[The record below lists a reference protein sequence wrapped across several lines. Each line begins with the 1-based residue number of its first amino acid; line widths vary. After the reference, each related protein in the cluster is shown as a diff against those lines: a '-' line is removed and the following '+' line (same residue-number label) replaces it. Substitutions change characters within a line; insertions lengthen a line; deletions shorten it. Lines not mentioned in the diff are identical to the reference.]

1 MRRISS
7 MRISPVVVKG
17 VATLL
22 FLGLTAVAFASE
34 GGGGA
39 HGGGHGGGAA
49 QMKDFMW
56 RCIDFAAL
64 VLILAWAVKKAD
76 MKKSLAERRIG
87 IEKALKEAEE
97 ARAAA
102 ERKFAEYNTKLAQA
116 NKEIDE
122 LQANIRR
129 EGLAEKE
136 RIIAEAKAGAAKVA
150 EQARAAADQEVLKA
164 RAELRKEAAHLAVQL
179 AEGTLK
185 EKIEKSDQDR
195 LVGEYLTKVV
205 NLK

>member
-7 MRISPVVVKG
+7 VRISPAVVKA

-22 FLGLTAVAFASE
+22 FLGLAVVASASE

-39 HGGGHGGGAA
+39 HGGGHGGAA

-64 VLILAWAVKKAD
+64 VLILVWAIKKAD
-76 MKKSLAERRIG
+76 MKKSLADRRSG

-97 ARAAA
+97 AKAAA

-116 NKEIDE
+116 NKDIEE

-129 EGLAEKE
+129 EGVAEKE
-136 RIIAEAKAGAAKVA
+136 RIIAEAKAGAAKIS

-164 RAELRKEAAHLAVQL
+164 RAELRREAAHLAVQL

-185 EKIEKSDQDR
+185 EKIEKNDQDR

>member
-7 MRISPVVVKG
+7 MRISPAVVKA

-22 FLGLTAVAFASE
+22 FLGFAVVAGASE

-39 HGGGHGGGAA
+39 HGGGHGGAA

-64 VLILAWAVKKAD
+64 VLILVWAVKKAD
-76 MKKSLAERRIG
+76 MKKSLADRRSG

-97 ARAAA
+97 AKAAA

-122 LQANIRR
+122 LQANMRR

-136 RIIAEAKAGAAKVA
+136 RIVAEAKASAVKIS

-185 EKIEKSDQDR
+185 EKIEKNDQDR

>member
-7 MRISPVVVKG
+7 MRISPAVVKA

-22 FLGLTAVAFASE
+22 FLGFAVVASASE

-39 HGGGHGGGAA
+39 HGGGHGGAA

-64 VLILAWAVKKAD
+64 VLILAWAIKKAD
-76 MKKSLAERRIG
+76 MKKSLADRRLG

-97 ARAAA
+97 AKAAA

-116 NKEIDE
+116 NKDIEE

-129 EGLAEKE
+129 EGVAEKE
-136 RIIAEAKAGAAKVA
+136 RIIAEAKAGAAKIS
-150 EQARAAADQEVLKA
+150 EQARVAADQEVLKA
-164 RAELRKEAAHLAVQL
+164 RAELRREAAHLAVQL

-185 EKIEKSDQDR
+185 EKIEKNDQDR

>member
-7 MRISPVVVKG
+7 VRISPAVVKA

-22 FLGLTAVAFASE
+22 FLGFAVVASASE

-39 HGGGHGGGAA
+39 HGGGHGGAA

-64 VLILAWAVKKAD
+64 VLILVWAIKKAD
-76 MKKSLAERRIG
+76 MKKSLADRRSG

-97 ARAAA
+97 AKAAA

-116 NKEIDE
+116 NKDIEE

-129 EGLAEKE
+129 EGVAEKE
-136 RIIAEAKAGAAKVA
+136 RIIAEAKAGAAKIS

-164 RAELRKEAAHLAVQL
+164 RAELRREAAHLAVQL

-185 EKIEKSDQDR
+185 EKIEKNDQDR

>member
-1 MRRISS
+1 MRRIASV
-7 MRISPVVVKG
+7 RISPAVVKA
-17 VATLL
+17 VATFL
-22 FLGLTAVAFASE
+22 FLGFAVVASASE

-39 HGGGHGGGAA
+39 HGGGHGGAA

-64 VLILAWAVKKAD
+64 VLILVWAIKKAD
-76 MKKSLAERRIG
+76 MKKSLADRRSG

-97 ARAAA
+97 AKAAA

-116 NKEIDE
+116 NKDIEE

-129 EGLAEKE
+129 EGVAEKE
-136 RIIAEAKAGAAKVA
+136 RIIAEAKAGAAKIS

-164 RAELRKEAAHLAVQL
+164 RAELRREAAHLAVQL

-185 EKIEKSDQDR
+185 EKIEKNDQDR

>member
-1 MRRISS
+1 
-7 MRISPVVVKG
+7 MRISPAVVKA

-22 FLGLTAVAFASE
+22 FLGFAVVTGASE

-39 HGGGHGGGAA
+39 HGGGHGGAA

-64 VLILAWAVKKAD
+64 VLILVWAVKKAD
-76 MKKSLAERRIG
+76 MKKSLADRRSG

-97 ARAAA
+97 AKAAA
-102 ERKFAEYNTKLAQA
+102 ERKFAEYNSKLAQA

-122 LQANIRR
+122 LQANMRR

-136 RIIAEAKAGAAKVA
+136 RIVAEAKASAVKIS

-179 AEGTLK
+179 AEETLK
-185 EKIEKSDQDR
+185 EKIEKNDQDR

>member
-7 MRISPVVVKG
+7 VRISPAVVKA

-22 FLGLTAVAFASE
+22 FLGFAVVASASE

-39 HGGGHGGGAA
+39 HGGGHGGAA

-64 VLILAWAVKKAD
+64 VLILVWAIKKAD
-76 MKKSLAERRIG
+76 MKKSLADRRLG

-97 ARAAA
+97 AKAAA

-116 NKEIDE
+116 NKDIEE

-129 EGLAEKE
+129 EGVAEKE
-136 RIIAEAKAGAAKVA
+136 RIIAEAKAGAAKIS

-164 RAELRKEAAHLAVQL
+164 RAELRREAAHLSVQL

-185 EKIEKSDQDR
+185 EKIEKNDQDR

>member
-7 MRISPVVVKG
+7 MRISPAVVKA

-22 FLGLTAVAFASE
+22 FLGLTVAAFASE

-39 HGGGHGGGAA
+39 HGGGHGGGA

-64 VLILAWAVKKAD
+64 VLIVVWAVKKAD
-76 MKKSLAERRIG
+76 MKKSLADRRSG

-97 ARAAA
+97 AKAAA

-136 RIIAEAKAGAAKVA
+136 RIIAEAKAGAVKIS

>member
-7 MRISPVVVKG
+7 VRISPAVVKA

-22 FLGLTAVAFASE
+22 FLGFAVVVSASE

-39 HGGGHGGGAA
+39 HGGGHAGAA

-64 VLILAWAVKKAD
+64 VLILVWAIKKAD
-76 MKKSLAERRIG
+76 MKKSLADRRSG

-97 ARAAA
+97 AKAAA

-116 NKEIDE
+116 NKDIEE

-129 EGLAEKE
+129 EGVAEKE
-136 RIIAEAKAGAAKVA
+136 RIIAEAKAGAAKIS

-164 RAELRKEAAHLAVQL
+164 RAELRREAAHLAVQL

-185 EKIEKSDQDR
+185 EKIEKNDQDR